1 MVAETFVIFT
11 HPFFTNI
18 LLPFLLI
25 FVVIYAILEKTKVL
39 GDEKK
44 YANLFVAVI
53 VGFIFIGVQSLVGF
67 TLRFIPLIA
76 TMVIILLGYFLV
88 FGFIGVKQEARG
100 MQITLGIL
108 FGIAILASIAWS
120 FGLFEKIQLGNISSD
135 VMAMI
140 VFFVIFGGAVALVL
154 ATGKKPGSK

>member
-1 MVAETFVIFT
+1 MAAETFVIFT

-18 LLPFLLI
+18 LLPFLLV
-25 FVVIYAILEKTKVL
+25 FVVIYAILEKTRVL
-39 GDEKK
+39 GEEKK
-44 YANLFVAVI
+44 YANLIVAII

-88 FGFIGVKQEARG
+88 FGFIGVKQEAKG

-108 FGIAILASIAWS
+108 FGLAILASIAWS
-120 FGLFEKIQLGNISSD
+120 FGLFEKIQLGNMNSD
-135 VMAMI
+135 VIAMI
-140 VFFVIFGGAVALVL
+140 IFFVIFGGAIALVL
-154 ATGKKPGSK
+154 ATGKNQK